1 MQKWLCI
8 GAMAVLAL
16 IFLVYALDLALGIP
30 FGRAGIVQ
38 DIVLILA
45 SAILIWQGYETYR
58 EVT

>member
-8 GAMAVLAL
+8 GVMAVCAI
-16 IFLVYALDLALGIP
+16 IFLVYALDLALGVP

-45 SAILIWQGYETYR
+45 SAVVIWQGYETYR
-58 EVT
+58 EIA